1 MVDVS
6 HREARRTGLN
16 VCVEGIK
23 PGADDR
29 DTWIKSL
36 QEIHRV
42 TYQHAKSIAQEYPS
56 IKSLYEAY
64 QKCSN
69 IYVAQ
74 MMLEDVPVSTVLLME
89 SRVTLRCVELCT
101 NR

>member
-1 MVDVS
+1 MVRS
-6 HREARRTGLN
+6 PHREARRTGLN

-64 QKCSN
+64 RKCSN
-69 IYVAQ
+69 VYVAQ
-74 MMLEDVPVSTVLLME
+74 TMLEDVPVSIIHFTGSVIMLK
-89 SRVTLRCVELCT
+89 SVEL
-101 NR
+101 